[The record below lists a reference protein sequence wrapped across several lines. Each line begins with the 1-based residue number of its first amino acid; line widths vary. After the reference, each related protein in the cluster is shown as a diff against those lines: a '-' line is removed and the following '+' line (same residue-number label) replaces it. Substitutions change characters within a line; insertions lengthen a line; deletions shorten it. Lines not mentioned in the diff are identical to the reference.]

1 MERGS
6 IKINNP
12 ERFRKKCTIAPD
24 KIRNA
29 INKALTKLNAKSESY
44 TNGFP
49 RALNKEKPYTQYELT
64 ENDNWECGM
73 LTGCY
78 IAAYEISGDKRF
90 LEVAEKHMA
99 TYRKRVDERI
109 ELDDHDVGFSFTPS
123 CTALYK
129 ATGNTE
135 AKEIALDAA
144 EYFYNTSYTPK
155 GKFILRE
162 FTADIQGLDGGCRT
176 MMDTMMNAPLLYWAA
191 EETGKNKYAVAAK
204 NQAITTDEC
213 LIRDDG
219 SSYHH
224 YQFELKTY
232 KPLYGLTFQ
241 GHADESCWSRGHA
254 WGIYGFPIAYKYTK
268 DERFVKVWKD
278 MVAFMLNHMPDDNM
292 PYYDYDFV
300 SGDEPRDASAAVVSA
315 CGLLEM
321 AKLLPDDPDR
331 EIYENAAYMM
341 IESTIDK
348 FTSDKTKD
356 GEEYDGLLWG
366 VTLGHLKSG
375 IIGGETC
382 AVYGDYFY
390 MEALLRCVR
399 PEWEMWW

>member
-29 INKALTKLNAKSESY
+29 INKALTKLNAKSEAYS
-44 TNGFP
+44 TGFP
-49 RALNKEKPYTQYELT
+49 RALNKEKPYIQYELA

-129 ATGNTE
+129 ATGNME
-135 AKEIALDAA
+135 AKEIALDAT

-155 GKFILRE
+155 GKFILRQ

-191 EETGKNKYAVAAK
+191 EETGKSKYAVAAK

-278 MVAFMLNHMPDDNM
+278 MVAFMLNHMPESYI

-300 SGDEPRDASAAVVSA
+300 APCDEPHDSSAALVSA
-315 CGLLEM
+315 CGMLE
-321 AKLLPDDPDR
+321 ACKYLPDDAPEKAIYKNAAAKLVEAVIDNCMD
-331 EIYENAAYMM
+331 YEN
-341 IESTIDK
+341 
-348 FTSDKTKD
+348 KD
-356 GEEYDGLLWG
+356 FDGLVNM
-366 VTLGHLKSG
+366 VTCSAPHNLRIDGCTS
-375 IIGGETC
+375 
-382 AVYGDYFY
+382 YGDFFLL
-390 MEALLRCVR
+390 EALKRYQD
-399 PEWEMWW
+399 PEWVRCW